1 VFRLFS
7 VSVISGQ
14 FRAEKEHPQY
24 QEHNREFY
32 QDDNPKCLT
41 DFHIPE
47 AVAIKLIYFSEDV
60 HFSNLTKSNENGLI
74 FDLSLCQ
81 IKRIMGKEI
90 NKGRRDALKTAGLFV
105 AALVGTSIVNKL
117 DAVPAIAEQN
127 QQKPRIV
134 RKAVFVSKN
143 CKVHKQIASKA
154 KNFEDCLLCID
165 ACPRKAIVVTDI
177 KGAKIKGPQLK
188 EDLCI
193 GCGRCVRVCPENPK
207 GWEIWDRTNNKK
219 LM

>member
-1 VFRLFS
+1 M
-7 VSVISGQ
+7 
-14 FRAEKEHPQY
+14 EKKANNNI
-24 QEHNREFY
+24 NR
-32 QDDNPKCLT
+32 
-41 DFHIPE
+41 
-47 AVAIKLIYFSEDV
+47 
-60 HFSNLTKSNENGLI
+60 
-74 FDLSLCQ
+74 
-81 IKRIMGKEI
+81 
-90 NKGRRDALKTAGLFV
+90 GRRDALKAAGLFV
-105 AALVGTSIVNKL
+105 AAFVGSSML
-117 DAVPAIAEQN
+117 DKIGAAALSVDDMVESD
-127 QQKPRIV
+127 QQQRIV

-154 KNFEDCLLCID
+154 KNLEDCLLCID

-193 GCGRCVRVCPENPK
+193 GCGRCARVCPETPK

>member
-1 VFRLFS
+1 M
-7 VSVISGQ
+7 
-14 FRAEKEHPQY
+14 K
-24 QEHNREFY
+24 
-32 QDDNPKCLT
+32 
-41 DFHIPE
+41 
-47 AVAIKLIYFSEDV
+47 
-60 HFSNLTKSNENGLI
+60 NENTI
-74 FDLSLCQ
+74 D
-81 IKRIMGKEI
+81 E
-90 NKGRRDALKTAGLFV
+90 GRRNALKAAGLFV
-105 AALVGTSIVNKL
+105 AAVVGSGIANKL
-117 DAVPAIAEQN
+117 GAVSASAEAIADQS

-143 CKVHKQIASKA
+143 CKVHKQIASKT
-154 KNFEDCLLCID
+154 KNLEDCLLCID

-193 GCGRCVRVCPENPK
+193 GCGRCVRVCPEDPK

>member
-1 VFRLFS
+1 M
-7 VSVISGQ
+7 
-14 FRAEKEHPQY
+14 EKKANNNI
-24 QEHNREFY
+24 NR
-32 QDDNPKCLT
+32 
-41 DFHIPE
+41 
-47 AVAIKLIYFSEDV
+47 
-60 HFSNLTKSNENGLI
+60 
-74 FDLSLCQ
+74 
-81 IKRIMGKEI
+81 
-90 NKGRRDALKTAGLFV
+90 GRRDALKAAGLFV
-105 AALVGTSIVNKL
+105 AAFVGSSMLNKIGAAAL
-117 DAVPAIAEQN
+117 SVDDMVESD
-127 QQKPRIV
+127 QQQRIV

-154 KNFEDCLLCID
+154 KNLEDCLLCID
-165 ACPRKAIVVTDI
+165 ACPRKAIVVADI

>member
-1 VFRLFS
+1 MDRKF
-7 VSVISGQ
+7 
-14 FRAEKEHPQY
+14 
-24 QEHNREFY
+24 
-32 QDDNPKCLT
+32 DNKI
-41 DFHIPE
+41 D
-47 AVAIKLIYFSEDV
+47 
-60 HFSNLTKSNENGLI
+60 
-74 FDLSLCQ
+74 
-81 IKRIMGKEI
+81 
-90 NKGRRDALKTAGLFV
+90 KGRREALKTAGLFV
-105 AALVGTSIVNKL
+105 AAMVGTGMLNKL
-117 DAVPAIAEQN
+117 GAVSGAAGTILDAEQ

-154 KNFEDCLLCID
+154 KNLEDCLLCID

>member
-1 VFRLFS
+1 M
-7 VSVISGQ
+7 
-14 FRAEKEHPQY
+14 EK
-24 QEHNREFY
+24 
-32 QDDNPKCLT
+32 
-41 DFHIPE
+41 
-47 AVAIKLIYFSEDV
+47 
-60 HFSNLTKSNENGLI
+60 KSNNN
-74 FDLSLCQ
+74 
-81 IKRIMGKEI
+81 I
-90 NKGRRDALKTAGLFV
+90 NRGRRDALKTAGLFV
-105 AALVGTSIVNKL
+105 AAVIGSSMLNKIGAAAL
-117 DAVPAIAEQN
+117 SVDDMVESD
-127 QQKPRIV
+127 QQQRIV

-154 KNFEDCLLCID
+154 KNLEDCLLCID

>member
-1 VFRLFS
+1 M
-7 VSVISGQ
+7 
-14 FRAEKEHPQY
+14 EKKANNNI
-24 QEHNREFY
+24 NR
-32 QDDNPKCLT
+32 
-41 DFHIPE
+41 
-47 AVAIKLIYFSEDV
+47 
-60 HFSNLTKSNENGLI
+60 
-74 FDLSLCQ
+74 
-81 IKRIMGKEI
+81 
-90 NKGRRDALKTAGLFV
+90 GRREALKAAGLFV
-105 AALVGTSIVNKL
+105 AAFVGSSMLNKIGAAAL
-117 DAVPAIAEQN
+117 SVDDMVESD
-127 QQKPRIV
+127 QQQRIV

-154 KNFEDCLLCID
+154 KNLEDCLLCID
-165 ACPRKAIVVTDI
+165 ACPRKAIVVADI

>member
-1 VFRLFS
+1 M
-7 VSVISGQ
+7 
-14 FRAEKEHPQY
+14 EK
-24 QEHNREFY
+24 
-32 QDDNPKCLT
+32 
-41 DFHIPE
+41 
-47 AVAIKLIYFSEDV
+47 
-60 HFSNLTKSNENGLI
+60 KSNNN
-74 FDLSLCQ
+74 
-81 IKRIMGKEI
+81 I
-90 NKGRRDALKTAGLFV
+90 NRGRRDALKAAGLFV
-105 AALVGTSIVNKL
+105 AAFVGSSML
-117 DAVPAIAEQN
+117 DKIGAAALSVDDMVESD
-127 QQKPRIV
+127 QQQRIV

-154 KNFEDCLLCID
+154 KNLEDCLLCID

-177 KGAKIKGPQLK
+177 QGAKIKGPQLK

>member
-1 VFRLFS
+1 M
-7 VSVISGQ
+7 
-14 FRAEKEHPQY
+14 EK
-24 QEHNREFY
+24 NI
-32 QDDNPKCLT
+32 D
-41 DFHIPE
+41 
-47 AVAIKLIYFSEDV
+47 
-60 HFSNLTKSNENGLI
+60 
-74 FDLSLCQ
+74 
-81 IKRIMGKEI
+81 
-90 NKGRRDALKTAGLFV
+90 KGRRDCIKAAGLFI
-105 AALVGTSIVNKL
+105 AAAVGSGMFSKL
-117 DAVPAIAEQN
+117 GAVSRTVENIAEQN
-127 QQKPRIV
+127 QQKPRII

-154 KNFEDCLLCID
+154 KNLEDCLLCID
-165 ACPRKAIVVTDI
+165 ACPRKAIVVADI

>member
-1 VFRLFS
+1 M
-7 VSVISGQ
+7 
-14 FRAEKEHPQY
+14 EKKANNNI
-24 QEHNREFY
+24 NR
-32 QDDNPKCLT
+32 
-41 DFHIPE
+41 
-47 AVAIKLIYFSEDV
+47 
-60 HFSNLTKSNENGLI
+60 
-74 FDLSLCQ
+74 
-81 IKRIMGKEI
+81 
-90 NKGRRDALKTAGLFV
+90 GRREALKAAGLFV
-105 AALVGTSIVNKL
+105 AAFVGSSML
-117 DAVPAIAEQN
+117 DKIGAAARSVDDMVESD
-127 QQKPRIV
+127 QQQRIV

-154 KNFEDCLLCID
+154 KNLEDCLLCID